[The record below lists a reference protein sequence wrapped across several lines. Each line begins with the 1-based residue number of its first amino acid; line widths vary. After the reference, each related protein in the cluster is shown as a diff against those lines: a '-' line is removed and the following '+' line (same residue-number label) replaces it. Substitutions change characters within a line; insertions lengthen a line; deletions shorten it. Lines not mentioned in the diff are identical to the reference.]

1 MIIRK
6 QGERFQKGV
15 SSHVDGTLR
24 LDYGG
29 VEREESRKTPGI

>member
-1 MIIRK
+1 MIVRK
-6 QGERFQKGV
+6 ARRRFQRGV